1 MSGPENASLRPA
13 DTPSALSTLQEL
25 PLPEPVSWAPQTV
38 GWLAVFIV
46 LIAVAI
52 WAAWARWRRHKKAL
66 YRRVA
71 LAELSHIE
79 AALHDDSQRT
89 IALAAIP
96 ALIKR
101 TSLAAAPKAHV
112 AALSG
117 DEWLAFLKRTNGHF
131 DNRSGALLTLMSYA
145 PADQIATIPKN
156 EVDTLLSATRDWIQ
170 RHHVEI

>member
-13 DTPSALSTLQEL
+13 NTPSAPTALQEL

-38 GWLAVFIV
+38 GWLAVFVV
-46 LIAVAI
+46 LIAATL
-52 WAAWARWRRHKKAL
+52 WAAWAVWRRHQKAL

-71 LAELSHIE
+71 LAELGQIE
-79 AALHDDSQRT
+79 AALHDDSRRT

-101 TSLAAAPKAHV
+101 TSLAARPRQHV

-131 DNRSGALLTLMSYA
+131 DERSGALLTLISYA
-145 PADQIATIPKN
+145 PADQIVAIPKN
-156 EVDTLLSATRDWIQ
+156 EVDTLLSATRDWIE

>member
-1 MSGPENASLRPA
+1 MSDPKNASLSPA
-13 DTPSALSTLQEL
+13 DTPSALTPLQEL

-38 GWLAVFIV
+38 GWLAVAAV
-46 LIAVAI
+46 LLLAAL
-52 WAAWARWRRHKKAL
+52 WAAWAGWRRHKREL
-66 YRRVA
+66 YRKVA
-71 LAELSHIE
+71 LAELGQIE
-79 AALHDDSQRT
+79 TALHDASQRS

-101 TSLAAAPKAHV
+101 TSLAAHPKEHV

-117 DEWLAFLKRTNGHF
+117 DEWLAYLKRTNGRF
-131 DNRSGALLTLMSYA
+131 DERSGALLTLISYA
-145 PADQIATIPKN
+145 PAERIAALPKN

>member
-1 MSGPENASLRPA
+1 MSDPQNAALRPA
-13 DTPSALSTLQEL
+13 DTPGALTTLQEL

-38 GWLAVFIV
+38 GWLVVAAV
-46 LIAVAI
+46 LILAAL
-52 WAAWARWRRHKKAL
+52 WAAWAGWRRHKRAH
-66 YRRVA
+66 YRKVA
-71 LAELSHIE
+71 LTELGQIE
-79 AALHDDSQRT
+79 TALHDDSQRT

-101 TSLAAAPKAHV
+101 TSLAAHPKQHV

-117 DEWLAFLKRTNGHF
+117 EAWLAFLKRTNGHF
-131 DNRSGALLTLMSYA
+131 DERSGALLTMMSYA
-145 PADQIATIPKN
+145 PAEQIAALPKS